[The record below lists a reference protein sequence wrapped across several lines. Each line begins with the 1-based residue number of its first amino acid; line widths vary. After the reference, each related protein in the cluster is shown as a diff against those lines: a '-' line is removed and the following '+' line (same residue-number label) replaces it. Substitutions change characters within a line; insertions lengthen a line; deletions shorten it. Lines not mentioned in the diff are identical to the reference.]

1 MNHSKQPLKLAHRFA
16 ILLVVFMLGFVVYGT
31 YSFKTLNELR
41 VNGPLFQKIQQD
53 NELLAD
59 VLPPPEYIIE
69 SYLITLQLLLEP
81 EKSKQVVL
89 IDNLQKLRKEF
100 SVRHEY
106 WQGKDL
112 ESSIK
117 QTLVSDSYKPAME
130 FYGALFDTLIPAIQK
145 GDRATVEATMPLIRA
160 SYEKHREAVNKLVEM
175 LNVSVKNN
183 EQTGQ
188 DRIRTATIMQPII
201 LVVSL
206 LIGCIIAL
214 IIIRSVLRSLG
225 GEPETATQLTR
236 AIAHGDLTIDIPL
249 KAGDEHSLLAG
260 LSIMQNSLRTLI
272 LQIQN
277 AAESMLKASNELS
290 SVSTAVAERAEI
302 QSEASLTMAASVEE
316 VTVSINHV
324 AENAESAHGV
334 ADEAGKLLTEGQQL
348 FRGTV
353 SEMNQIAEAVGS
365 TTTEIV
371 TLGKQSD
378 EISTIINV
386 IKEIADQTNL
396 LALNAAIE
404 AARAGE
410 SGRGFS
416 VVADEVRKL
425 AEKTTVSTQ
434 EITTM
439 INAIQRGT
447 QSATQS
453 MEVGSKKVESGVKM
467 AGKAGDA
474 MEQVEGSVRQVL
486 DAVGEISTALR
497 EQRTASNEIA
507 GNVEKIARMTE
518 ENSAAIGSVSHSAN
532 QMVELAQVLKK
543 QTSSFK
549 L

>member
-89 IDNLQKLRKEF
+89 IDSLQKLRKEF

-112 ESSIK
+112 ESGIK

-130 FYGALFDTLIPAIQK
+130 FYGTLFDTLIPAIQK

-249 KAGDEHSLLAG
+249 KTGDEHSLLAG

-277 AAESMLKASNELS
+277 AAESMLRASNELS

-365 TTTEIV
+365 TTTEIA

-425 AEKTTVSTQ
+425 AEKTTLSTQ

>member
-1 MNHSKQPLKLAHRFA
+1 M
-16 ILLVVFMLGFVVYGT
+16 
-31 YSFKTLNELR
+31 
-41 VNGPLFQKIQQD
+41 
-53 NELLAD
+53 
-59 VLPPPEYIIE
+59 
-69 SYLITLQLLLEP
+69 
-81 EKSKQVVL
+81 
-89 IDNLQKLRKEF
+89 
-100 SVRHEY
+100 
-106 WQGKDL
+106 
-112 ESSIK
+112 
-117 QTLVSDSYKPAME
+117 
-130 FYGALFDTLIPAIQK
+130 
-145 GDRATVEATMPLIRA
+145 
-160 SYEKHREAVNKLVEM
+160 
-175 LNVSVKNN
+175 
-183 EQTGQ
+183 
-188 DRIRTATIMQPII
+188 
-201 LVVSL
+201 
-206 LIGCIIAL
+206 
-214 IIIRSVLRSLG
+214 
-225 GEPETATQLTR
+225 
-236 AIAHGDLTIDIPL
+236 
-249 KAGDEHSLLAG
+249 
-260 LSIMQNSLRTLI
+260 
-272 LQIQN
+272 
-277 AAESMLKASNELS
+277 
-290 SVSTAVAERAEI
+290 
-302 QSEASLTMAASVEE
+302 
-316 VTVSINHV
+316 
-324 AENAESAHGV
+324 
-334 ADEAGKLLTEGQQL
+334 

-365 TTTEIV
+365 TTTEIA

-425 AEKTTVSTQ
+425 AEKTTLSTQ

>member
-89 IDNLQKLRKEF
+89 IDSLQKLRKEF

-112 ESSIK
+112 ESGIK

-130 FYGALFDTLIPAIQK
+130 FYGTLFDTLIPAIQK

-249 KAGDEHSLLAG
+249 KTGDEHSLLAG

-365 TTTEIV
+365 TTTEIA

-425 AEKTTVSTQ
+425 AEKTTLSTQ

>member
-1 MNHSKQPLKLAHRFA
+1 
-16 ILLVVFMLGFVVYGT
+16 
-31 YSFKTLNELR
+31 
-41 VNGPLFQKIQQD
+41 
-53 NELLAD
+53 
-59 VLPPPEYIIE
+59 
-69 SYLITLQLLLEP
+69 
-81 EKSKQVVL
+81 
-89 IDNLQKLRKEF
+89 
-100 SVRHEY
+100 
-106 WQGKDL
+106 
-112 ESSIK
+112 
-117 QTLVSDSYKPAME
+117 
-130 FYGALFDTLIPAIQK
+130 
-145 GDRATVEATMPLIRA
+145 MPLVRA

-249 KAGDEHSLLAG
+249 KTGDEHSLLAG

-365 TTTEIV
+365 TTTEIA

-425 AEKTTVSTQ
+425 AEKTTLSTQ